1 MNAKQK
7 LNLFDFTMIVIGLV
21 IGMGIFRTA
30 ATSAKDAIDPSV
42 YFAAWIGGGLIAL
55 CGALTYA
62 EIGSRYP
69 VMGGYYRVFSY
80 AYHPS
85 IAFSINCIILIS
97 NAGSL
102 GGVALIGAGYISK
115 VVFHHTDTTVVQLI
129 SVAAVAIFYVVNL
142 AGLKMSAKTQ
152 NVLMIIKIGMLLV
165 MVAALF
171 MPSIFYHEDAT
182 ANLTSNQLLNEAN
195 TPATTPTDWIRSF
208 GLCLVS
214 ASFTYGGY
222 QHTMNFGSEVNNP
235 KKNIPKAIFMGITII
250 IVLYLL
256 VNFAYYKV
264 MGFHQLG
271 KETEIASVVVSKM
284 FGTTGGNIFSALLFL
299 SVLTYVNG
307 QLMSNP
313 RIMLA
318 MSEDGVLPAV
328 FQKKTDKRQVLIVSL
343 SVFAAICII
352 IVFFAQTFDKIL
364 YFTIFLDSL
373 GMAASAASIF
383 WIRKRTKNLDNT
395 GIYKMK
401 LYPLQPVLFICAYL
415 FVAVSIAIKT
425 PEAAYISLAV
435 LAACMIIYFATK
447 GRRAATK

>member
-1 MNAKQK
+1 MAETTAKQK

-42 YFAAWIGGGLIAL
+42 YFAAWIGGGLVAL

-85 IAFSINCIILIS
+85 IAFSINCIIIIS

-102 GGVALIGAGYISK
+102 GGVALIGAGYITK
-115 VVFHHTDTTVVQLI
+115 VFFTNPSPVIKPLIAVV
-129 SVAAVAIFYVVNL
+129 AVALFYIVNT

-152 NVLMIIKIGMLLV
+152 TVLMVIKIAMLLL
-165 MVAALF
+165 MVGALF
-171 MPSIFYHEDAT
+171 MPSIFYHEDAAAPVT
-182 ANLTSNQLLNEAN
+182 AAAQSNAG
-195 TPATTPTDWIRSF
+195 DWVRSL
-208 GLCLVS
+208 GLCLIS

-235 KKNIPKAIFMGITII
+235 RKNMPRAIFMGIAII
-250 IVLYLL
+250 IALYLL
-256 VNFAYYKV
+256 VNLAYFKV
-264 MGFHQLG
+264 LGFHQLG
-271 KETEIASVVVSKM
+271 KEEEIATVVVSKM
-284 FGTTGGNIFSALLFL
+284 FGQTGGNIFSALLFL

-328 FQKKTDKRQVLIVSL
+328 FQKKTRKQVLIVSL
-343 SVFAAICII
+343 SVFSAICII
-352 IVFFAQTFDKIL
+352 IIFFAKTFDKIL

-401 LYPLQPVLFICAYL
+401 LYPIQPIIFISAYL
-415 FVAVSIAIKT
+415 FVAVSIAIAT

-435 LAACMIIYFATK
+435 LGVCMAIYFVMKSMKK
-447 GRRAATK
+447 GSKTA

>member
-1 MNAKQK
+1 MAATGAKQK
-7 LNLFDFTMIVIGLV
+7 INLFDFTMIVIGLV

-30 ATSAKDAIDPSV
+30 ATSAKDAINPSV

-85 IAFSINCIILIS
+85 IAFSINCIIIIS

-115 VVFHHTDTTVVQLI
+115 VIFHEDLDSTKAII
-129 SVAAVAIFYVVNL
+129 SVIAVAIFYTVNL
-142 AGLKMSAKTQ
+142 VGLKMSAKTQ
-152 NVLMIIKIGMLLV
+152 TVLMILKIAMLLL
-165 MVAALF
+165 MVGALF
-171 MPSIFYHEDAT
+171 MPSIFYTGSNDAV
-182 ANLTSNQLLNEAN
+182 
-195 TPATTPTDWIRSF
+195 PATGASPQPGAGDWIKSL

-235 KKNIPKAIFMGITII
+235 KKNMPKAIFLGIAVII
-250 IVLYLL
+250 ILYLL
-256 VNFAYYKV
+256 VNLAYYKV
-264 MGFHQLG
+264 LGFSELG
-271 KETEIASVVVSKM
+271 KTNEIASVVVGKM
-284 FGTTGGNIFSALLFL
+284 FGQTGGNIFSVLLFL

-328 FQKKTDKRQVLIVSL
+328 FQKKNRKQVLIVSL

-352 IVFFAQTFDKIL
+352 IILFAKKFDEIL

-401 LYPLQPVLFICAYL
+401 LYPIQPIIFIAAYL
-415 FVAVSIAIKT
+415 FVAASIAIAQ
-425 PEAAYISLAV
+425 PSAAYISLAV
-435 LAACMIIYFATK
+435 LAVCMGIYFATK
-447 GRRAATK
+447 SRKVGGE

>member
-1 MNAKQK
+1 MAGTTAKQK
-7 LNLFDFTMIVIGLV
+7 INLFDFTMIVIGLV

-30 ATSAKDAIDPSV
+30 ATSAKDAIAPSV
-42 YFAAWIGGGLIAL
+42 YFAAWIGGGLVAL

-85 IAFSINCIILIS
+85 IAFSINCIIIIS

-102 GGVALIGAGYISK
+102 GGVALIGAGYITK
-115 VVFHHTDTTVVQLI
+115 VFFSNPLPWLKPLI
-129 SVAAVAIFYVVNL
+129 AVIAVALFYAVNL

-152 NVLMIIKIGMLLV
+152 TVLMVIKIAMLLL
-165 MVAALF
+165 MVGALF
-171 MPSIFYHEDAT
+171 MPAIFYHDNAAVSSIAAAKTDAG
-182 ANLTSNQLLNEAN
+182 
-195 TPATTPTDWIRSF
+195 DWIRSL
-208 GLCLVS
+208 GLCLIS

-235 KKNIPKAIFMGITII
+235 KKNMPRAIFMGIAVI

-256 VNFAYYKV
+256 VNLAYYKV
-264 MGFHQLG
+264 LGFQQLG
-271 KETEIASVVVSKM
+271 KEEEIATVVVSKM
-284 FGTTGGNIFSALLFL
+284 FGQTGGNIFSALLFL

-318 MSEDGVLPAV
+318 MSEDGVLPGI
-328 FQKKTDKRQVLIVSL
+328 FQKKTGKQVLIVSL

-352 IVFFAQTFDKIL
+352 IIFFAKTFDKIL

-401 LYPLQPVLFICAYL
+401 LYPVQPVIFISAYL
-415 FVAVSIAIKT
+415 FVAVSIAIAT

-435 LAACMIIYFATK
+435 LAVCMAIYFITK
-447 GRRAATK
+447 TLKKRV

>member
-1 MNAKQK
+1 MGSKQK
-7 LNLFDFTMIVIGLV
+7 LNLFDFTMIVVGLV

-30 ATSAKDAIDPSV
+30 ATSAKYAISPNV
-42 YFAAWIGGGLIAL
+42 YFAAWIVGGVVAL

-97 NAGSL
+97 NAASL
-102 GGVALIGAGYISK
+102 GAVALIGSGYISRALLGQAD
-115 VVFHHTDTTVVQLI
+115 DTVKEII
-129 SVAAVAIFYVVNL
+129 SVIAVAIFYLVNL
-142 AGLKMSAKTQ
+142 AGLRMSAKTQ
-152 NVLMIIKIGMLLV
+152 TVLMIIKIGMLLV

-171 MPSIFYHEDAT
+171 MPSIFYHGAAGADTNPNPET
-182 ANLTSNQLLNEAN
+182 ANYS
-195 TPATTPTDWIRSF
+195 WIQSL
-208 GLCLVS
+208 GICMIA

-222 QHTMNFGSEVNNP
+222 QHTINFGSEVNRP
-235 KKNIPKAIFMGITII
+235 KKYIPRGIFMGIAII
-250 IVLYLL
+250 IILYLL

-264 MGFHQLG
+264 LGFQDLG
-271 KETEIASVVVSKM
+271 KENEIAAVVVGKM
-284 FGTTGGNIFSALLFL
+284 FGETGGNIFSVLLFL

-318 MSEDGVLPAV
+318 MSEDGVLPAA
-328 FQKKTDKRQVLIVSL
+328 FQKRSVKREVLVVSL
-343 SVFAAICII
+343 TVFAAICII
-352 IVFFAQTFDKIL
+352 LIFFSKTFDKIL
-364 YFTIFLDSL
+364 NFTIFLDSM

-383 WIRKRTKNLDNT
+383 WIRPRTKDLNNT

-401 LYPLQPVLFICAYL
+401 LYPLLPIIFISAYL
-415 FVAVSIAIKT
+415 FVAGSIAVQT
-425 PEAAYISLAV
+425 PAAAITSFAV
-435 LAACMIIYFATK
+435 LAACMIIYFATAK
-447 GRRAATK
+447 RAKQKFPGEISK

>member
-1 MNAKQK
+1 MAASEKQK

-30 ATSAKDAIDPSV
+30 ATSAKDAINPSV

-85 IAFSINCIILIS
+85 IAFSINCIIIIS

-115 VVFHHTDTTVVQLI
+115 VIFNDANPLAVQLI
-129 SVAAVAIFYVVNL
+129 SVIAVAAFYTINL

-152 NVLMIIKIGMLLV
+152 TVLMVIKIAMLLL
-165 MVAALF
+165 MVGALF
-171 MPSIFYHEDAT
+171 MPSIFYT
-182 ANLTSNQLLNEAN
+182 GSNDVV
-195 TPATTPTDWIRSF
+195 PAAGASSQPGAGDWIKSL

-235 KKNIPKAIFMGITII
+235 KKNMPKAIFLGIAVII
-250 IVLYLL
+250 ILYLL
-256 VNFAYYKV
+256 VNLAYYKV
-264 MGFHQLG
+264 LGFSELG
-271 KETEIASVVVSKM
+271 KTNEIASVVVGKM
-284 FGTTGGNIFSALLFL
+284 FGQTGGNIFSALLFL

-328 FQKKTDKRQVLIVSL
+328 FQKKTRKQVLIVSL
-343 SVFAAICII
+343 TVFAAICII
-352 IVFFAQTFDKIL
+352 IIFFAKTFDKIL

-401 LYPLQPVLFICAYL
+401 LYPIQPIIFITAYL
-415 FVAVSIAIKT
+415 FVAASIAIAQ
-425 PEAAYISLAV
+425 PSAAYISLAV
-435 LAACMIIYFATK
+435 LAVCMMIYFATK
-447 GRRAATK
+447 SPHKA